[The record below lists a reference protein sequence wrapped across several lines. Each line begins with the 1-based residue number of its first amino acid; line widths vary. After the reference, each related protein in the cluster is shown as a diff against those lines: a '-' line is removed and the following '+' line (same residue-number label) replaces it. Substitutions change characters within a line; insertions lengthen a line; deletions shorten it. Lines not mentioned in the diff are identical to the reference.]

1 MRFLADGPSVPD
13 ELLVA
18 RDEGRVLFFC
28 GSGVSRAQAKL
39 PDFLGLAERVLDE
52 LRALPD
58 SAPRTRAINASRC
71 RTANTSNTIK
81 VPPGSISSTAA

>member
-1 MRFLADGPSVPD
+1 MRFLHAGPVLPD

-28 GSGVSRAQAKL
+28 GAGVSRAKANL
-39 PDFLGLAERVLDE
+39 PGFLGLAKRVLSE

-58 SAPRTRAINASRC
+58 SPARASLYDAIAYVMDRRS
-71 RTANTSNTIK
+71 
-81 VPPGSISSTAA
+81 

>member
-1 MRFLADGPSVPD
+1 MRFLADGPSLPD

-28 GSGVSRAQAKL
+28 GAGVSRAQAGL
-39 PDFLGLAERVLDE
+39 PGFLGLAERVLLE

-58 SAPRTRAINASRC
+58 SPARKLVDIATRLQGEPIKGVGGILAS
-71 RTANTSNTIK
+71 ND
-81 VPPGSISSTAA
+81 SSHQ